1 MPKMGEAQP
10 QASREDL
17 KKMGEAQP
25 QASRE
30 DPKKMGEEATVPDL
44 TTLPRLMQRNAKELG
59 DRPAIRE
66 KDRGIWQTWTWKQY
80 QDQVRDLALGLAAL
94 GFHRSD
100 RLSVIGDNRPRLYW
114 AQVAAQCL
122 GGVPVPVYQ
131 DSIAKELAFVWNHAE
146 CAVIVAEDQEQ
157 VDKVMALKAELPALR
172 LVVYDDPRGMTHYKH
187 DWLRSYQSVQELG
200 REFSAKNP
208 GYFEAEIDKGKPEDV
223 AIICYTSGT
232 TGNPKGVMLTHANAL
247 ALADAFRQADDVR
260 PEDDALAYLPMAWAG
275 DAAYT
280 LFLSLVVGFCA
291 NCPESPETVQRDL
304 RELGPTTVLAPPR
317 IWENMLTSVQVKAA
331 DAPALKRWVF
341 ERFRGAAERAEIL
354 RADGKP
360 VPMSLRLACMLGNVL
375 VYTPIRDQ
383 LGLRRAKWA
392 LTGGAPL
399 GPDTFRFFR
408 SIGVNLKQVY
418 GSTETT
424 GLVSLQPSAEAN
436 PTTAGRP
443 CPGIEV
449 KIAERGEVLVKG
461 AGVFCGYLKNDEATR
476 EVIDP
481 EGWFHTGDAGFID
494 PRGHLVIIDRA
505 KDVGSLADG
514 SPFAPQFV
522 ENKLK
527 FSPYIREAVAFG
539 DQKPFVVAM
548 IAIDMNTVGN
558 WAERRS
564 LAYTSYMDL
573 SQKPEVRELIAEE
586 IRKGNETL
594 PDAAK
599 IRRFLLL
606 TKDLEADDAEM
617 TRTRKVRRRFVAEKY
632 ASVIDAFYSG
642 ASEVELTT
650 TITYEDG
657 RQASIQSRA
666 RIEYVEGAPA
676 HV

>member
-1 MPKMGEAQP
+1 V
-10 QASREDL
+10 S
-17 KKMGEAQP
+17 
-25 QASRE
+25 
-30 DPKKMGEEATVPDL
+30 EAT
-44 TTLPRLMQRNAKELG
+44 TLARMLRRNARDLR

-66 KDRGIWQTWTWKQY
+66 KDRGIWQTWTWGQY
-80 QDQVRDLALGLAAL
+80 YEQVRDFALGLVAL
-94 GFHRSD
+94 GFKRGE

-146 CAVIVAEDQEQ
+146 CSVIVAEDQEQ
-157 VDKVMALKAELPALR
+157 VDKVLGLRDQLPALR
-172 LVVYDDPRGMTHYKH
+172 LVVYDDPRGLVHYKH
-187 DWLRSYQSVQELG
+187 EWLRSYQEVQELG
-200 REFSAKNP
+200 RAFAARHP
-208 GYFEAEIDKGKPEDV
+208 HDFEAEIEKGKPEDV

-232 TGNPKGVMLTHANAL
+232 TGNPKGVMLTNANAIGI
-247 ALADAFRQADDVR
+247 ADAFRRAEDVR
-260 PEDDALAYLPMAWAG
+260 ADDDALAYLPMAWAG

-280 LFLSLVVGFCA
+280 LFLSLVVGFCS

-317 IWENMLTSVQVKAA
+317 IWENMLTGVQVKAA

-341 ERFRGAAERAEIL
+341 ERFRAAAERAEI
-354 RADGKP
+354 RRSDGKP
-360 VPMSLRLACMLGNVL
+360 IPLGLRLACMLGNVL

-383 LGLRRAKWA
+383 LGLRRARWA

-449 KIAERGEVLVKG
+449 KIADRGEVLVRGPVIFK
-461 AGVFCGYLKNDEATR
+461 GYLKNEEATR

-481 EGWFHTGDAGFID
+481 EGWFRTGDAGFMD

-505 KDVGSLADG
+505 KDVGALRDG
-514 SPFAPQFV
+514 TPFAPQFI

-527 FSPYIREAVAFG
+527 FSPFIREAVAFG
-539 DQKPFVVAM
+539 NEYPFVSAM
-548 IAIDMNTVGN
+548 VAIDLNTVGN
-558 WAERRS
+558 WAERRGIP
-564 LAYTSYMDL
+564 YTSYMDL
-573 SQKPEVRELIAEE
+573 SQKPEVCDLIREE

-594 PDAAK
+594 PASTR

-617 TRTRKVRRRFVAEKY
+617 TRTRKVRRKFVAEKY
-632 ASVIDAFYSG
+632 ASVIDAFYAG
-642 ASEVELTT
+642 GHAVELEAS
-650 TITYEDG
+650 ITYEDG
-657 RQASIQSRA
+657 RTAIMKSHVRVEDVEAETTA
-666 RIEYVEGAPA
+666 RV
-676 HV
+676 

>member
-1 MPKMGEAQP
+1 VAE
-10 QASREDL
+10 
-17 KKMGEAQP
+17 
-25 QASRE
+25 
-30 DPKKMGEEATVPDL
+30 
-44 TTLPRLMQRNAKELG
+44 TTLARLLQRNARDLH

-66 KDRGIWQTWTWKQY
+66 KDRGIWQTWTWRQY
-80 QDQVRDLALGLAAL
+80 HDQVRDFALGLAAL
-94 GFHRSD
+94 GFKRGE

-114 AQVAAQCL
+114 AQVAAQSL

-157 VDKVMALKAELPALR
+157 VDKVMALRAELPALR

-187 DWLRSYQSVQELG
+187 EWLRSYQSVQELG
-200 REFSAKNP
+200 REFGAKHP
-208 GYFEAEIDKGKPEDV
+208 GYFEAEIDKGKPDDV

-247 ALADAFRQADDVR
+247 ALADAFRQADDVK

-331 DAPALKRWVF
+331 DSPALKRWIF

-354 RADGKP
+354 KSDGKS

-449 KIAERGEVLVKG
+449 KIADRGEVLVRGPVIFK
-461 AGVFCGYLKNDEATR
+461 GYLKNEEATR

-481 EGWFHTGDAGFID
+481 EGWFRTGDAGFVD

-505 KDVGSLADG
+505 KDVGALRDG
-514 SPFAPQFV
+514 TPFAPQFI

-527 FSPYIREAVAFG
+527 FSPFVREAVAFG
-539 DQKPFVVAM
+539 NDRPFVSAM
-548 IAIDMNTVGN
+548 IAIDLNTVGN
-558 WAERRS
+558 WAERRGI
-564 LAYTSYMDL
+564 AYTSYADL
-573 SQKPEVRELIAEE
+573 SQKPETLELIREE

-594 PDAAK
+594 PESTR

-632 ASVIDAFYSG
+632 AAVIDVFYSG
-642 ASEVELTT
+642 GQAVELET

-657 RQASIQSRA
+657 RQAIMKSRV
-666 RIEYVEGAPA
+666 RVEDVDAPA
-676 HV
+676 VAHV